1 MSGLRTL
8 TARLGALF
16 CRRRDEESL
25 ADEIAD
31 HLESL
36 ATEYRRRGLSADDA
50 RAAARREFGGVDQI
64 KERVRDQRGFLWFD
78 MLRRDVRYAVR
89 SLSRAPAFTLAAV
102 GTLALGIGA
111 TTAIFSV
118 ANAALLRPLP
128 YPHSED
134 LRTVRTKFTDGRVTS
149 GLVGPLEMTRLKC
162 PGPCSESPALPI
174 VNAAMSLRQDM
185 TLLLRDG
192 TPRALAAS
200 GVDEGFFPLFGVP
213 LILGGGFTPE
223 HFQRNGPSGAVI
235 STRLWKSAFAGD
247 PGIVGKALTL
257 ATGNML
263 ILGVAAPDMDVPRG
277 TDVWFNVQ
285 LDPQST
291 DHSFEGY
298 LRVRPRTSPEVL
310 SSQLAAVA
318 AGLGRDFPGPERNR
332 AFVIQPFVDAVVGDL
347 RPVLIIVFSATA
359 LLFVLACV
367 NVANLQLARAS
378 RRSREVAIRA
388 AVGAGRVRIATQLL
402 TESVVLATTG
412 MLAGVAVA
420 YVAVRVLL
428 RYGASQL
435 PRLQTV
441 PFDTPVLLFAIAM
454 LVVCALGVGFAP
466 VLQLAGPGIE
476 ESLRERARTA
486 GATRSTHRALRTMI
500 VAEVAVAV
508 TIVAGTGL
516 LVRSFL
522 NLQRNDPGFVSRGR
536 LTFDVLLP
544 FQKYRGPGVQSAW
557 QQTLFTN
564 LRSIRGVTAVAGSSD
579 FPLQPDNG
587 GSRPLIQL
595 DGWTDAHEHEV
606 SPMHVVSPA
615 FFDAMGM
622 RLERGRAF
630 TADDRPTT
638 AQVAIVN
645 ESFARKYIGD
655 RDPLTAQVSYGFPRV
670 NPATKSAI
678 VGVVDD
684 VKYGSLW
691 SSADPAFYLVDNQV
705 GNAFRLHVVIATDF
719 SDPRVVI
726 PEVRAA
732 VQMMDPQL
740 AFTVE
745 PVNEV
750 VAATLTRQKLGT
762 TLMLLFGM
770 VALLLAAIGIYGMI
784 AYSSAER
791 HSEVATRMALGATR
805 ANIFGLLARQGLV
818 VAAAGA
824 AIGVGIADG
833 AGRLASSWLYEV
845 RPSDP
850 WILGSALAVVVGV
863 TVVATLIPV
872 GRAARIDP
880 APLLRLE

>member
-1 MSGLRTL
+1 MTALRTL
-8 TARLGALF
+8 TARFGALF
-16 CRRRDEESL
+16 CRVRDEEAL
-25 ADEIAD
+25 ADEIAA
-31 HLESL
+31 HLELL

-50 RAAARREFGGVDQI
+50 RAAARREFGGVDLT
-64 KERVRDQRGFLWFD
+64 KEHVRDQRGFLWFD

-89 SLSRAPAFTLAAV
+89 SLLRAPAFTLAAV

-128 YPHSED
+128 YPHAGD
-134 LRTVRTKFTDGRVTS
+134 IWNVRTKFTDGRTTS
-149 GLVGPLEMTRLKC
+149 GLVGPVEFTRLK
-162 PGPCSESPALPI
+162 GPTGPI
-174 VNAAMSLRQDM
+174 MNAAMSVRQDF
-185 TLLLRDG
+185 TLLLHDG
-192 TPRALAAS
+192 TPQALVAS
-200 GVDEGFFPLFGVP
+200 GIDEGFLPLFGVP
-213 LILGGGFTPE
+213 LALGGGFTPQ
-223 HFQRNGPSGAVI
+223 HFYRNGPQGVVI
-235 STRLWKSAFAGD
+235 STRLWQSAFAAD
-247 PGIVGKALTL
+247 PAIVGKTLTL
-257 ATGNML
+257 AEGNMA

-277 TDVWFNVQ
+277 TDVWFNLQ

-291 DHSFEGY
+291 SHSFDGY
-298 LRVRPRTSPEVL
+298 IRVRPRTSPAVL
-310 SSQLAAVA
+310 SSQLGAVA

-332 AFVIQPFVDAVVGDL
+332 AFVIQPFVDSMVGDL

-388 AVGAGRVRIATQLL
+388 AMGAGRVRIATQLL

-412 MLAGVAVA
+412 TLAGLAVA
-420 YVAVRVLL
+420 YGAVRALL

-441 PFDTPVLLFAIAM
+441 PFDTSVLLFAIGM

-466 VLQLAGPGIE
+466 VLQLAGRGIE

-486 GATRSTHRALRTMI
+486 GGTRATHRALRMMI
-500 VAEVAVAV
+500 VAEIAVAV

-536 LTFDVLLP
+536 LTFDVALP
-544 FQKYRGPGVQSAW
+544 YQRYRAPGAQRAW

-564 LRSIRGVTAVAGSSD
+564 LRGIRGVTAVAAASD
-579 FPLQPDNG
+579 FPLRPDSSTTG
-587 GSRPLIQL
+587 PLIQL
-595 DGWTDAHEHEV
+595 DDWTDAHEHEV
-606 SPMHVVSPA
+606 SPEHVVSPA
-615 FFDAMGM
+615 FFEAMGM

-630 TADDRPTT
+630 TDDDRPTT
-638 AQVAIVN
+638 APVAIVN

-655 RDPLTAQVSYGFPRV
+655 RDPLTASLSYGFPRPL
-670 NPATKSAI
+670 PATKSAI
-678 VGVVDD
+678 VGVVND

-691 SSADPAFYLVDNQV
+691 SSADPALYLVDNQA
-705 GNAFRLHVVIATDF
+705 GGSFRLHVVIATNLL
-719 SDPRVVI
+719 DPRVVI

-732 VQMMDPQL
+732 VHMMDPQL

-745 PVNEV
+745 PVTEV

-762 TLMLLFGM
+762 TLMLLFGT

-791 HSEVATRMALGATR
+791 HSEVATRMALGATG
-805 ANIFGLLARQGLV
+805 ANIFRLLARQGLA

-824 AIGVGIADG
+824 AIGVAIADG

-863 TVVATLIPV
+863 TLVATLIPV